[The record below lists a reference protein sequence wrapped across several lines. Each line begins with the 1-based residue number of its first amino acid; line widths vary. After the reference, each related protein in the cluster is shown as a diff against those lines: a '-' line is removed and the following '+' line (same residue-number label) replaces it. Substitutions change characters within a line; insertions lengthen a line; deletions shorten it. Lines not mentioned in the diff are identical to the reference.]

1 MKAACTVWS
10 GGKLGDYIKELP
22 IAIQGLMI
30 GSVMQF
36 AAISIL
42 LGIGSY
48 EDIKTREIPNWISVI
63 IAMTA
68 VINFRLEN
76 LLGLIVAVIFFSV
89 ALATGKIGGGD
100 VKLIAALSIVCGLW
114 GSFALLLFAQIS
126 MLIFYGVSVIVQKLR
141 GRTADKSLP
150 FVPFIFIGY
159 LVTKIFF

>member
-1 MKAACTVWS
+1 
-10 GGKLGDYIKELP
+10 
-22 IAIQGLMI
+22 MI

-36 AAISIL
+36 VAISIL
-42 LGIGSY
+42 LGIGSFL
-48 EDIKTREIPNWISVI
+48 DIKTREIPNWISVI
-63 IAMTA
+63 VALTA

-76 LLGLIVAVIFFSV
+76 LWGLIVAVIFFSV

-114 GSFALLLFAQIS
+114 GSFMLLLFAQIS
-126 MLIFYGVSVIVQKLR
+126 MLIFYGVSVVVQKLR
-141 GRTADKSLP
+141 GRTADKALP

>member
-1 MKAACTVWS
+1 
-10 GGKLGDYIKELP
+10 
-22 IAIQGLMI
+22 MI

-48 EDIKTREIPNWISVI
+48 MDIKTREIPHWISVI
-63 IAMTA
+63 VAMTA

-76 LLGLIVAVIFFSV
+76 LCGLIVAVIFFSV
-89 ALATGKIGGGD
+89 ALATGKIGSGD

-114 GSFALLLFAQIS
+114 GSFALLLFAQIA

-141 GRTADKSLP
+141 GRTADKALP

-159 LVTKIFF
+159 LVSKLIF

>member
-1 MKAACTVWS
+1 
-10 GGKLGDYIKELP
+10 
-22 IAIQGLMI
+22 MI

-48 EDIKTREIPNWISVI
+48 KDIKTREIPNWISVI
-63 IAMTA
+63 IALSA
-68 VINFRLEN
+68 IINFDLED
-76 LLGLIVAVIFFSV
+76 LWGIIVAVIFFSV

-100 VKLIAALSIVCGLW
+100 VKLIAALSVVCGLW
-114 GSFALLLFAQIS
+114 GSFALLLFAQIF

-141 GRTADKSLP
+141 GRTAAPCLP

-159 LVTKIFF
+159 LASKLIF

>member
-1 MKAACTVWS
+1 
-10 GGKLGDYIKELP
+10 
-22 IAIQGLMI
+22 MI
-30 GSVMQF
+30 GSVVQF

-42 LGIGSY
+42 LGIGSVM
-48 EDIKTREIPNWISVI
+48 DIKTREIPNWISVFV
-63 IAMTA
+63 ALFA

-76 LLGLIVAVIFFSV
+76 LWGIIVAVIFFSV

-100 VKLIAALSIVCGLW
+100 VKLIAALSVVCGLW

-126 MLIFYGVSVIVQKLR
+126 MLIFYAGKYILCKIN
-141 GRTADKSLP
+141 GKTASKSLP

>member
-1 MKAACTVWS
+1 
-10 GGKLGDYIKELP
+10 
-22 IAIQGLMI
+22 MI

-36 AAISIL
+36 AAIFIL
-42 LGIGSY
+42 LCIGSY
-48 EDIKTREIPNWISVI
+48 EDIKTREIPNWISVGVLI
-63 IAMTA
+63 SAIFHFN
-68 VINFRLEN
+68 IQN
-76 LLGLIVAVIFFSV
+76 LWGIIVAVIFFSV

>member
-1 MKAACTVWS
+1 
-10 GGKLGDYIKELP
+10 
-22 IAIQGLMI
+22 MI

-48 EDIKTREIPNWISVI
+48 MDIKTREIPNWISVI
-63 IAMTA
+63 VAMTA

-76 LLGLIVAVIFFSV
+76 LCGLIVAVIFFSV
-89 ALATGKIGGGD
+89 ALATGKIGSGD

-114 GSFALLLFAQIS
+114 GSFALLLFAQIA

-141 GRTADKSLP
+141 GRTADKALP

-159 LVTKIFF
+159 LASKLIF

>member
-1 MKAACTVWS
+1 
-10 GGKLGDYIKELP
+10 
-22 IAIQGLMI
+22 MI

-48 EDIKTREIPNWISVI
+48 MDIKTREIPNWISVI
-63 IAMTA
+63 VAMTA

-76 LLGLIVAVIFFSV
+76 LCGLIVAVIFFSV
-89 ALATGKIGGGD
+89 ALATGKIGSGD

-114 GSFALLLFAQIS
+114 GSFALLLFAQIA

-141 GRTADKSLP
+141 GRTADKALP

-159 LVTKIFF
+159 LVSKLIF